1 MVAYCINLIN
11 GSFYL
16 SDAFLGYIQSLK
28 MVIEAYRVNPRPF
41 RTELDHSED
50 SAPILGWQYRDLFTK
65 FACKGD
71 IQLIQ
76 TESLIR
82 PELTRLYFSDPELRP
97 STKMPPNIVHLC
109 LMNIT
114 TWFKGCFA
122 TWTPCLSGRQKVL
135 GARLSLGISSSV
147 FLCHH
152 LIKTCKITASPWTS
166 WPVTTLLTPL
176 STCISQT
183 SE

>member
-1 MVAYCINLIN
+1 MVAYCINFIN

-41 RTELDHSED
+41 WTELDHSED

-71 IQLIQ
+71 IQLFQ

-82 PELTRLYFSDPELRP
+82 PELTRLYFSNPKLWP
-97 STKMPPNIVHLC
+97 CTKMSPNIVHLRF
-109 LMNIT
+109 MNIT
-114 TWFKGCFA
+114 
-122 TWTPCLSGRQKVL
+122 
-135 GARLSLGISSSV
+135 I
-147 FLCHH
+147 
-152 LIKTCKITASPWTS
+152 
-166 WPVTTLLTPL
+166 
-176 STCISQT
+176 
-183 SE
+183 